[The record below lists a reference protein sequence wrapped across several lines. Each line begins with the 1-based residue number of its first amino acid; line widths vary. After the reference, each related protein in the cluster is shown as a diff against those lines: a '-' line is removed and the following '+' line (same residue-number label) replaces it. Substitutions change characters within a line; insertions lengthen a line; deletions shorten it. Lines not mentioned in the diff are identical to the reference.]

1 MFKNC
6 LLETLNLGTFYTSS
20 TMSSGK
26 KNSDKWNLSE
36 AFIVDLNE
44 NLLTQ
49 MLA

>member
-1 MFKNC
+1 
-6 LLETLNLGTFYTSS
+6 
-20 TMSSGK
+20 MSSGGEK
-26 KNSDKWNLSE
+26 YSDTWNVSE